1 MADTTTTNYAFTK
14 PEVGASSDTWGT
26 KLNTNWDDLDT
37 DLATLAVKTNNL
49 SDLSSAVTA
58 LTNLGLTSTA
68 AELNLLDGV
77 TATTAELN
85 YTDGVTSAIQTQIN
99 GKEALPSLKS
109 ANYTAVAGDTVL
121 VTAGSITITLPASP
135 SAGDTVIVKDGT
147 GAAATTSWTVARN
160 GSNIAS
166 SATDLTFDKN
176 WSELCMTYI
185 NATIGWSI

>member
-1 MADTTTTNYAFTK
+1 M
-14 PEVGASSDTWGT
+14 
-26 KLNTNWDDLDT
+26 
-37 DLATLAVKTNNL
+37 
-49 SDLSSAVTA
+49 A
-58 LTNLGLTSTA
+58 LTKVKNSNLHDADLVALAGNDGSALTGISVAVSNVTGLTSTA
-68 AELNLLDGV
+68 AELNILDGV
-77 TATTAELN
+77 TSTAAELNILSSVTSTAAELN
-85 YTDGVTSAIQTQIN
+85 YSGGVTSAIQTQIN

-135 SAGDTVIVKDGT
+135 TAGDTVIVKDGT
-147 GAAATTSWTVARN
+147 GAAATTSWTVGRN

-185 NATIGWSI
+185 NSTIGWSI

>member
-1 MADTTTTNYAFTK
+1 M
-14 PEVGASSDTWGT
+14 
-26 KLNTNWDDLDT
+26 
-37 DLATLAVKTNNL
+37 
-49 SDLSSAVTA
+49 A
-58 LTNLGLTSTA
+58 LTKVKNSNLHDADLVALAGNDGSALTGISVAVSNVTGLTSTA
-68 AELNLLDGV
+68 AELNILSSV
-77 TATTAELN
+77 TSTAAELN
-85 YTDGVTSAIQTQIN
+85 YSGGVTSAIQTQIN

-135 SAGDTVIVKDGT
+135 TAGDTVIVKDGT
-147 GAAATTSWTVARN
+147 GAAATTSWTVGRN

-185 NATIGWSI
+185 NSTIGWSI